1 MYEAEGVDRSR
12 VLVKLAGTWEGIE
25 AARILARDG
34 ITCNITLIFGFAQG
48 VAAAQAGAR
57 LISPFPGRVK
67 DWHAAN
73 GGAPTYEPDE
83 DPGVVVVRRIY
94 EYYKKH
100 GHGTICMPASW
111 RPSRGTSDPSYAVDE
126 ILALAG
132 TDRMTIP
139 PPLLELLAAS
149 SDNVPRKLEP
159 NQAAAACAD
168 AELVYDESSF
178 RLAMNA
184 DVAATTKLAEG
195 INAFIG
201 ETAKLQAAI
210 EAKV

>member
-1 MYEAEGVDRSR
+1 M
-12 VLVKLAGTWEGIE
+12 
-25 AARILARDG
+25 
-34 ITCNITLIFGFAQG
+34 CNITLIFGFAQG

-111 RPSRGTSDPSYAVDE
+111 RPSRSTPGDKVAEHAIDE
-126 ILALAG
+126 IVALAG
-132 TDRMTIP
+132 VDRMTIP
-139 PPLLELLAAS
+139 PPLLQQLAATEAPL
-149 SDNVPRKLEP
+149 PRRLEP
-159 NQAAAACAD
+159 VSAASDCAD
-168 AELVYDESSF
+168 PLIGGGDISESDF
-178 RLAMNA
+178 RMALNA
-184 DVAATTKLAEG
+184 DQCATTKMAEG
-195 INAFIG
+195 INAFVA
-201 ETAKLQAAI
+201 ETEKLQAAI
-210 EAKV
+210 MAKL